1 MITMNDQLDLF
12 KLISARLKKDIICY
26 AFGGTAMM
34 FYGFKETTKD
44 IDLVF
49 EDKNSMNDF
58 IKAIE
63 SLGYKQKSL
72 AGIYDNEHIKRAGK
86 PLLYTRGDERFDLF
100 AGKIFTTPLTET
112 IKNNFLG
119 QYDFKEGKNALI
131 IRALSKESIILLK
144 SITERE
150 KDYEDCLLL
159 LQKDNTISWDKI
171 TDMAVD
177 IYKKDHDNFVILD
190 LEKTMQ
196 RLKKEIFIPQRYF
209 EKLYNANNK

>member
-1 MITMNDQLDLF
+1 MITMNDPLDLF

-44 IDLVF
+44 IDLLF
-49 EDKNSMNDF
+49 EDKNSRNEF

-63 SLGYKQKSL
+63 FLGYKQKSL
-72 AGIYDNEHIKRAGK
+72 IGVYDKEHIKRSGK

-100 AGKIFTTPLTET
+100 VEKIFTTPLTET
-112 IKNNFLG
+112 MQNNFSG
-119 QYDFKEGKNALI
+119 QYDFKEGENTLI

-159 LQKDNTISWDKI
+159 LKKDNLISWDAI
-171 TDMAVD
+171 TDMAVE
-177 IYKKDHDNFVILD
+177 IYKKDNDNFVILD

-196 RLKKEIFIPQRYF
+196 RLKKEIFIPQKYF
-209 EKLYNANNK
+209 EKLYKVNNK